1 MLFFRGYFNKG
12 LYYKVN
18 NTYNIDKTLIKNNI
32 NSIIIDFNIENE
44 IYYLVLVLL
53 NNSLTKKYK
62 LEILLILKQSRS

>member
-1 MLFFRGYFNKG
+1 VLFFRGYFNKG